1 MPLYD
6 FQCQTDACQTIF
18 EGYVS
23 LADYPL
29 NLTCPRCGGET
40 AKYHMRRSAS
50 APSEPVVVY
59 QAPDGT
65 FRFPPDVS
73 TASTAMYD
81 QQGFTRIE
89 LRGWSDVRRFESH
102 MNQHELSQVRR
113 RVERQC
119 EQHEASE
126 SARRAEIRR
135 CLDQGFRVP
144 EVDERGRPT
153 GRTTTIELS
162 GFGRKVL
169 QAAMDN
175 NDRKGGPRARDS
187 GFFVEAYSM
196 DRSNR
201 EADPRRRGQ

>member
-6 FQCQTDACQTIF
+6 FVCSSSDCDTVF

-23 LADYPL
+23 LADYPKT
-29 NLTCPRCGGET
+29 LTCPRCGGTTE
-40 AKYHMRRSAS
+40 KSHVRRSQRS
-50 APSEPVVVY
+50 AAAPVVVY
-59 QAPDGT
+59 QAPDGS
-65 FRFPPDVS
+65 FRFPPDTH
-73 TASTAMYD
+73 TASTASYD

-113 RVERQC
+113 RVEKQQ

-135 CLDQGFRVP
+135 GLEQGFQVP
-144 EVDERGRPT
+144 DTDERGQPT
-153 GRTTTIELS
+153 GRMRTVRLS
-162 GFGRKVL
+162 ERGRAIM
-169 QAAMDN
+169 QAAIDN
-175 NDRKGGPRARDS
+175 NDRKGGPRARDV